1 VRPGNR
7 NVRLHQTSYSSE
19 NLKADTI
26 STMFQFT
33 EDVNDVVPMT
43 KAAAA
48 AQAAQ
53 AAMPSKPASASTETA
68 APATPPTVA
77 APTVL
82 SDADAEFDA
91 SMYSNNLPKLKV
103 PTSTVARFAILG
115 PVADG
120 FRHYAPD
127 SKTYYACISKR
138 DGKRPA
144 VVEQAECCKLWGEAK
159 FYRSALVLHYT
170 GADPK
175 SGKLNANS
183 SWQLEA
189 LVVAGAGWG
198 QIKNVAPEGVKLGDL
213 DYKATPRT
221 NGFGL
226 EFSVQAN
233 AAAWKSSP
241 PEIQAQV
248 MAEAERLKGQ
258 LPAKLGKVLTP
269 LQIKAIAGQARSGG
283 DLDALA
289 EVLD

>member
-1 VRPGNR
+1 
-7 NVRLHQTSYSSE
+7 
-19 NLKADTI
+19 
-26 STMFQFT
+26 MFQFD

-53 AAMPSKPASASTETA
+53 TAVPSTASAST
-68 APATPPTVA
+68 PTGGPV
-77 APTVL
+77 APTPLTAPTTL

-91 SMYSNNLPKLKV
+91 SMYSNNLLKLKV
-103 PTSTVARFAILG
+103 PTGTVARFAILG

-127 SKTYYACISKR
+127 SKSYYACISKR

-144 VVEQAECCKLWGEAK
+144 IVEQAECCKLWDEAK
-159 FYRSALVLHYT
+159 FYRSALILHYT

-175 SGKLNANS
+175 TGKLNGNN
-183 SWQLEA
+183 SWQIEA

-233 AAAWKSSP
+233 AAAWKKSST
-241 PEIQAQV
+241 EIQAQV
-248 MAEAERLKGQ
+248 VAEAERLKGQ
-258 LPAKLGKVLTP
+258 LPVKLGKVLTP
-269 LQIKAIAGQARSGG
+269 VQIKAIAVQARNGG
-283 DLDALA
+283 DLDTLA
-289 EVLD
+289 ELD

>member
-1 VRPGNR
+1 
-7 NVRLHQTSYSSE
+7 
-19 NLKADTI
+19 
-26 STMFQFT
+26 MFQFD

-48 AQAAQ
+48 GQAAQ
-53 AAMPSKPASASTETA
+53 TAVPSTASAPTA
-68 APATPPTVA
+68 TGGPAEPTLVA
-77 APTVL
+77 APTTL
-82 SDADAEFDA
+82 SDADADFDA
-91 SMYSNNLPKLKV
+91 SIYSNNLSKLKV
-103 PTSTVARFAILG
+103 PTGTVARFAILG

-144 VVEQAECCKLWGEAK
+144 IVEQAECCKLWGEAK
-159 FYRSALVLHYT
+159 FYRSALILHYT

-175 SGKLNANS
+175 TGKLNGNS

-221 NGFGL
+221 SGFGL

-233 AAAWKSSP
+233 AAAWKKSS
-241 PEIQAQV
+241 PEIQAQIV
-248 MAEAERLKGQ
+248 AEVERLKCQ
-258 LPAKLGKVLTP
+258 LPVKLGKVLIP
-269 LQIKAIAGQARSGG
+269 VQIKAIAGQARSGG
-283 DLDALA
+283 DLEALA
-289 EVLD
+289 ELD

>member
-1 VRPGNR
+1 
-7 NVRLHQTSYSSE
+7 
-19 NLKADTI
+19 
-26 STMFQFT
+26 MFQFT

-48 AQAAQ
+48 AQVAQ
-53 AAMPSKPASASTETA
+53 AAMPSKLASASPETA
-68 APATPPTVA
+68 ALAAPPPAA

-103 PTSTVARFAILG
+103 PTGTVARFAILG

-159 FYRSALVLHYT
+159 FYRSALILHYT

-175 SGKLNANS
+175 TGKLNGNS

-198 QIKNVAPEGVKLGDL
+198 QIKNVAPEAVKVGDL

-233 AAAWKSSP
+233 AAAWKASSP
-241 PEIQAQV
+241 ETQALV

-269 LQIKAIAGQARSGG
+269 AQIKAIAGQPRSGG

>member
-1 VRPGNR
+1 
-7 NVRLHQTSYSSE
+7 
-19 NLKADTI
+19 
-26 STMFQFT
+26 MFQFT
-33 EDVNDVVPMT
+33 EDVSDVVPMT

-48 AQAAQ
+48 QAAQ
-53 AAMPSKPASASTETA
+53 AAVPSTPASTSTGTEGPP
-68 APATPPTVA
+68 APTSVV

-103 PTSTVARFAILG
+103 PPGTVARIAILG

-127 SKTYYACISKR
+127 SKTYYACVSKR

-144 VVEQAECCKLWGEAK
+144 VVEQAECCKLWGDAK
-159 FYRSALVLHYT
+159 FYRSALILHYT

-175 SGKLNANS
+175 TGKLNGNG
-183 SWQLEA
+183 SWQIEA
-189 LVVAGAGWG
+189 LVVAGTGWG
-198 QIKNVAPEGVKLGDL
+198 QIKNVAPEGVKLGDI
-213 DYKATPRT
+213 DYKAMPRT

-233 AAAWKSSP
+233 AAAWKSLSP
-241 PEIQAQV
+241 ETQALV
-248 MAEAERLKGQ
+248 MAEADRLKGQ

-269 LQIKAIAGQARSGG
+269 IQIKAIAGQAGIGG
-283 DLDALA
+283 DFDTIADVVA
-289 EVLD
+289 